1 MDKYCEMKDLIIRE
15 EKATDFEPIS
25 NLHIE
30 SFNHDL
36 EAKLIMSLRK
46 EIGYKPIYSQVVE
59 LCGQVVGHAML
70 TPVEIVNETKTT
82 KALVL
87 GPVSITQA
95 QRGKSLGTILVQQ
108 CIEVAKKEGYPFV
121 LVYGGDYYKRFGF
134 KKAKYVFRPNPVF
147 GHGMKIV
154 RTSYKVCPVVRGVI
168 HYPESFRP
176 LTSEWGK

>member
-1 MDKYCEMKDLIIRE
+1 MKNNELLIRE
-15 EKATDFEPIS
+15 ERQSDFDLIS
-25 NLHIE
+25 SLHIE

-36 EAKLIMSLRK
+36 EAELIKNLRN
-46 EIGYKPIYSQVVE
+46 EPGYKAVFSQVVE
-59 LCGQVVGHAML
+59 LNNNVVGHAML
-70 TPVEIVNETKTT
+70 TPVEIVNETKSI

-87 GPVSITQA
+87 GPVSITTA
-95 QRGKSLGTILVQQ
+95 QRGKSLGTLLVKK
-108 CIEVAKKEGYPFV
+108 CIEVAKNEGFPFV

-154 RTSYKVCPVVRGVI
+154 RTSYKVSPFVRGVI

-176 LTSEWGK
+176 LTSEWAK